1 MTMAARE
8 VVVLCPAG
16 FEAVVSR
23 CAVAELR
30 GFRVSHCGSG
40 FLRAHTPA
48 SVPELRAFR
57 PATNVI
63 SVICSCQ
70 RRSLKLELAQLGAV
84 LSGAPVPQGMPRRGS
99 FRLRIHDDGAF
110 APTTGTTGAS
120 AGARRLIE
128 TIEQWSGLKS
138 SPSGAR
144 TEFWLVRRAEQPE
157 TVFGTKL
164 TGGNERVAAG
174 VLRPDV
180 AATVARVAPLAGL
193 DVLDPFA
200 GSGSLGQAC
209 LEAGAEHMWLNDTD
223 GKVLSRKKLP
233 VEFRPRTR
241 VTHVDF
247 RDLDLRGGPVN
258 AVVTDPPWG
267 QYREPPEGMTAFYAD
282 FGAAVNYWL
291 AKEGLVVMLTGAEEA
306 AQTLFLDRARLR
318 VVEAHSVLVNGRK
331 ARVVYARRQPHSQ
344 SSATAAVHDWRRLPN
359 GSPVKGS

>member
-1 MTMAARE
+1 MSRSAA
-8 VVVLCPAG
+8 
-16 FEAVVSR
+16 
-23 CAVAELR
+23 AELR
-30 GFRVSHCGSG
+30 GFRASHCGSG
-40 FLRAHTPA
+40 FLRAHTLA

-70 RRSLKLELAQLGAV
+70 CRSLKLELLQLGAV

-110 APTTGTTGAS
+110 TGTTD
-120 AGARRLIE
+120 AGARQLIE

-138 SPSGAR
+138 SPGGAR
-144 TEFWLVRRAEQPE
+144 TEFWLVRRTGQPE

-180 AATVARVAPLAGL
+180 SAAVARVAPLAGL

-200 GSGSLGQAC
+200 GSGSLAKAC
-209 LEAGAEHMWLNDTD
+209 LEAGANHIWLNDTD

-233 VEFRPRTR
+233 LEFRPRTQ

-247 RDLDLRGGPVN
+247 RELDLRGGSVN

-282 FGAAVNYWL
+282 FGAAVNHWL

-306 AQTLFLDRARLR
+306 AQALFLDQARLR